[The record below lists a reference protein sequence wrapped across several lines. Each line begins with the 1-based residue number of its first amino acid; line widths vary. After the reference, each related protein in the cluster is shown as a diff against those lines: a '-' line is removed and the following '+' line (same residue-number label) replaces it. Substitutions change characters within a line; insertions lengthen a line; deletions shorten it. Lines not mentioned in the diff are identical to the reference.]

1 MSDDLRDL
9 YQEVILEHARSP
21 RNRRALD
28 PASPGVRRAEGFNRL
43 CGDRLFVYLDVQDG
57 IVRDVCFEGSGCAIS
72 TASASMMTQS
82 VKGRPAAEAESLFRE
97 FHALVTEGE
106 AAAAA
111 AGPIDLGKLEIFAG
125 VREFP
130 ARVKCASLAWHTL
143 HAALGTEDH
152 AVVSTE
158 E

>member
-9 YQEVILEHARSP
+9 YQEVILEHARKP
-21 RNRRALD
+21 RNFRTIEV
-28 PASPGVRRAEGFNRL
+28 PGARRAEGFNRL
-43 CGDRLFVYLDVQDG
+43 CGDHLFVHVLLENGVIKDVS
-57 IVRDVCFEGSGCAIS
+57 FEGSGCAIS

-82 VKGRPAAEAESLFRE
+82 VKGRDAAEAEALFER
-97 FHALVTEGE
+97 FHHLVTVGND
-106 AAAAA
+106 AAPAV
-111 AGPIDLGKLEIFAG
+111 GSPGVDLGKLEIFAG

-130 ARVKCASLAWHTL
+130 ARVKCASLAWHTM
-143 HAALGTEDH
+143 HAALKAESD